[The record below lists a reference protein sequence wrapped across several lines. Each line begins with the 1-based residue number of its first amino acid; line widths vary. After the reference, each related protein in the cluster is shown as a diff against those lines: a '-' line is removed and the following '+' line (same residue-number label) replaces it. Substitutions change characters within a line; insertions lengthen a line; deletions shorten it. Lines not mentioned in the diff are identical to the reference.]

1 VEFPVRV
8 RVSIVGLGAVGE
20 WVLRALDRQ
29 RSRLRDEH
37 GVEFSV
43 VALATR
49 SDGFV
54 HRAEGIDPAE
64 ALAARGSGASLET
77 LAGASVWPDA
87 LAGLKATETDI
98 LVEVSQSPPSDG
110 EPGLSHVHEA
120 LGRGISVATSNK
132 WPIALRGV
140 ELKRLAALRGA
151 SLRAEATVMS
161 GTPVLSALAGGLG
174 GATALRL
181 RAVLNAT
188 VNYICSRLAEGVT
201 YSDALADAERLG
213 LAEPD
218 PSSDVDG
225 FDSAAK
231 LMILAGLVFDVQLT
245 LDDVERRGISTLAQ
259 TEIDAARAQG
269 RRIREVA
276 TLDPGA
282 GRASVE
288 AIPLAAGDPLFA
300 VEGTTNVIH
309 LEAEPLGSVSI
320 SGPGAGPRMA
330 GQGVL
335 ADLIMLAGHH
345 AAWRSGPARGRRSP
359 RR

>member
-1 VEFPVRV
+1 VRL
-8 RVSIVGLGAVGE
+8 RASIVGLGTVGE

-29 RSRLRDEH
+29 RTRLREEH

-43 VALATR
+43 VALGTR
-49 SDGFV
+49 REGFV
-54 HRAEGIDPAE
+54 YRAEGIDPA
-64 ALAARGSGASLET
+64 AVLAARGSGASLAT
-77 LAGASVWPDA
+77 LAGGSKWPDA

-110 EPGLSHVHEA
+110 EPGLSHLREA

-140 ELKRLAALRGA
+140 ELRRLAASRGG

-161 GTPVLSALAGGLG
+161 GTPVLTALEGGLAG
-174 GATALRL
+174 ATPLRL
-181 RAVLNAT
+181 RGVLNAT
-188 VNYICSRLAEGVT
+188 VNYICSRLAEGVK
-201 YSDALADAERLG
+201 YSDALAEAERLG

-225 FDSAAK
+225 DDSAAK
-231 LMILAGLVFDVQLT
+231 LMILAGLVFNVQLR
-245 LDDVERRGISTLAQ
+245 LADVDRRGISTLA
-259 TEIDAARAQG
+259 EAEVDAARAEG

-276 TLDPGA
+276 TLDPGT

-288 AIPLAAGDPLFA
+288 AIPLEPKDPLFA
-300 VEGTTNVIH
+300 VEGTTNVVH
-309 LEAEPLGSVSI
+309 LEADPVGTLSI
-320 SGPGAGPRMA
+320 SGPGAGPHMA
-330 GQGVL
+330 GQGVF
-335 ADLIMLAGHH
+335 ADLIMLAERH
-345 AAWRSGPARGRRSP
+345 AAWRSGPARDRRSP